1 MSDTELKAKRRLTDI
16 SFEKMGCHV
25 ALVGPSVG
33 SAANGYTTL
42 IMKAVDDIPEEIVEK
57 ATQVQVTMSFDEF
70 LVKFFNMYYEDAEV
84 LAKVL
89 GFEEDEEDEM
99 PSDMYDYQGGMR
111 EEKRK
116 YKEWINERA
125 SAISIMKDVYASED
139 VNKAF
144 NALSY
149 EDSLAII
156 ETQEMLEKA
165 MSSVKSE
172 GDNVSVNKAEMDS
185 PSTHNKEDNEM
196 EMIQKALHKELVE
209 KAVNEAVNVVKAEL
223 AAQTEILK
231 AAQEELAVFKAKEL
245 EAIVKARKAALAS
258 VLPEDKVEE
267 MFKATQLLADDAFDV
282 IVKSMAA
289 QNKALEESDLFKEA
303 GVPGDAEQD
312 QVQKDGTAAILKAKY
327 QNKKGVKK

>member
-1 MSDTELKAKRRLTDI
+1 MTEDVKAKRRLSDI

-42 IMKAVDDIPEEIVEK
+42 VLKSVDDIPEEIVEK
-57 ATQVQVTMSFDEF
+57 ATQVSVTMGFEEF
-70 LVKFFNMYYEDAEV
+70 LVRWFNMYYEDAEV
-84 LAKVL
+84 LARVL
-89 GFEEDEEDEM
+89 GLGKEIM
-99 PSDMYDYQGGMR
+99 PSDMYDYQG
-111 EEKRK
+111 EYRK
-116 YKEWINERA
+116 MIDERVN
-125 SAISIMKDVYASED
+125 AISIMKDVYASED

-165 MSSVKSE
+165 MLSVE
-172 GDNVSVNKAEMDS
+172 GNVSVTKGAEA
-185 PSTHNKEDNEM
+185 HQQEDNEM
-196 EMIQKALHKELVE
+196 EMIQKALHQELVQ
-209 KAVNEAVNVVKAEL
+209 KAVQEAVDVVKAEM
-223 AAQTEILK
+223 ATQTEILK
-231 AAQEELAVFKAKEL
+231 AAQEELSVFKAKEL

-312 QVQKDGTAAILKAKY
+312 QSQKDGTAAILKAKY